1 MRFQCCQWVSQPISK
16 PLPQKLPDSPS
27 QRPPTAKK
35 SYKLRWGSWINKWC
49 SRSRSAS
56 STNPTLL
63 KPPSLRNNN
72 GSLQVRVRIDGRD
85 AFINR
90 LGRWSDPVA
99 VAKAH
104 AIAAQIWSDYCQ
116 GTFDRSLMAYQPLLN
131 GKEVGLLE
139 ALRVR
144 AETKRQAAA
153 IHAYRLLQRYGKPIR
168 NRSDAEGFLGWLRA
182 EGLSDCTIA
191 GLMTHYRQC
200 CGGNRHLFSHK
211 LKWQRRSVQSD
222 VLSVEEIQA
231 LLSDLETHEPW
242 YYPLF
247 LLWLSTGLRNAEIRG
262 LTWDCIRWEEGEVL
276 VMKSLRRDGYS
287 SGRVEWAPTKTGKER
302 VVPLTPQVLETLK
315 QHQQQMKQLGLYDPY
330 GLVFVTPTSHTN
342 IYDHL
347 VGRVWHRSLERC
359 GLKPRRL
366 YAQRHSFLSHALA
379 MGNSPADL
387 AAAAGHSTKMLL
399 DTYAKPTGRLKMPSW
414 QTA

>member
-1 MRFQCCQWVSQPISK
+1 VQ
-16 PLPQKLPDSPS
+16 
-27 QRPPTAKK
+27 
-35 SYKLRWGSWINKWC
+35 
-49 SRSRSAS
+49 
-56 STNPTLL
+56 

-72 GSLQVRVRIDGRD
+72 GTLQVRVRIDGKD

-90 LGRWSDPVA
+90 LGRWDDPVA
-99 VAKAH
+99 VAKAQ
-104 AIAAQIWSDYCQ
+104 AISAQIWSDYQQ
-116 GTFDRSLMAYQPLLN
+116 GVFDRSLMAYQPLVD

-153 IHAYRLLQRYGKPIR
+153 IHAYRVLQRYGQPIR
-168 NRSDAEGFLGWLRA
+168 NRSDADAFLAWLRA

-200 CGGNRHLFSHK
+200 SGGNRHLFSHK

-231 LLSDLETHEPW
+231 VLADLEANESW

-276 VMKSLRRDGYS
+276 VCKSLRRDGYC
-287 SGRVEWAPTKTGKER
+287 SGHHSWAPTKTGRER
-302 VVPLTPQVLETLK
+302 VVPLTQQVLETLK
-315 QHQQQMKQLGLYDPY
+315 KHQQQMEMLGIYEPY
-330 GLVFVTPTSHTN
+330 GLVFVAHSSHTN
-342 IYDHL
+342 VYDHL

-414 QTA
+414 QTT

>member
-1 MRFQCCQWVSQPISK
+1 LQ
-16 PLPQKLPDSPS
+16 
-27 QRPPTAKK
+27 
-35 SYKLRWGSWINKWC
+35 
-49 SRSRSAS
+49 
-56 STNPTLL
+56 

-72 GSLQVRVRIDGRD
+72 GRLQVRVRIDGRD

-99 VAKAH
+99 VARAQ
-104 AIAAQIWSDYCQ
+104 AISAQIWSDYQQ
-116 GTFDRSLMAYQPLLN
+116 GTFDHSLMAYQPLIN

-139 ALRVR
+139 AVKAR
-144 AETKRQAAA
+144 AEQKRQAAA
-153 IHAYRLLQRYGKPIR
+153 IHAYRVLKRYGKPIR
-168 NRSDAEGFLGWLRA
+168 NRSDAEAFLAWLRA

-200 CGGNRHLFSHK
+200 SGGNRHLFSHK

-231 LLSDLETHEPW
+231 VLSDLETNEPS

-247 LLWLSTGLRNAEIRG
+247 LLWLSTGMRNAEIRG

-276 VMKSLRRDGYS
+276 VCKSLRRDGFS
-287 SGRVEWAPTKTGKER
+287 SGQHSWAPTKTGKER
-302 VVPLTPQVLETLK
+302 VVPLTPLVLDVLRE
-315 QHQQQMKQLGLYDPY
+315 HQQQMEQLGIYDAY
-330 GLVFVTPTSHTN
+330 GLVFVTPTSQSN
-342 IYDHL
+342 VYDHL
-347 VGRVWHRSLERC
+347 LGRVWHRSLQRS

-399 DTYAKPTGRLKMPSW
+399 DTYAKPTGRLKMPTW
-414 QTA
+414 ATA

>member
-1 MRFQCCQWVSQPISK
+1 MK
-16 PLPQKLPDSPS
+16 
-27 QRPPTAKK
+27 
-35 SYKLRWGSWINKWC
+35 
-49 SRSRSAS
+49 
-56 STNPTLL
+56 

-72 GSLQVRVRIDGRD
+72 GSLQVRVRIDGKD

-99 VAKAH
+99 VAKSH
-104 AIAAQIWSDYCQ
+104 AIIAQIWSDYQQ
-116 GTFDRSLMAYQPLLN
+116 GVFDRSLMAYQPLIN

-153 IHAYRLLQRYGKPIR
+153 IHAYRLLQRYDKPIR
-168 NRSDAEGFLGWLRA
+168 NRSDTEGFLGWLRA

-200 CGGNRHLFSHK
+200 SGGNRHLFSHK

-231 LLSDLETHEPW
+231 FLADLETNEPW

-262 LTWDCIRWEEGEVL
+262 LTWDCIRWQSGELL
-276 VMKSLRRDGYS
+276 VCKSLRRDGYS
-287 SGRVEWAPTKTGKER
+287 SGHHSWASAKSGKER
-302 VVPLTPQVLETLK
+302 VVPLTAQVLKVLR
-315 QHQQQMKQLGLYDPY
+315 QHKVQMEQLGIHDPY
-330 GLVFVTPTSHTN
+330 GLVFVTPTSHSN
-342 IYDHL
+342 VYDHL
-347 VGRVWHRSLERC
+347 LGRVWHRSLQRC

-366 YAQRHSFLSHALA
+366 YAQRLVSRFSDRKLTS
-379 MGNSPADL
+379 
-387 AAAAGHSTKMLL
+387 
-399 DTYAKPTGRLKMPSW
+399 
-414 QTA
+414 